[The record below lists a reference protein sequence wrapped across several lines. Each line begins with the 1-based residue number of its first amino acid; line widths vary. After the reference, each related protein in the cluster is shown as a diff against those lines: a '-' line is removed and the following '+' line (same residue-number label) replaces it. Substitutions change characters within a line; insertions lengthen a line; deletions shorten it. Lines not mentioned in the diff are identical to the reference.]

1 MEPALQRSMVVIA
14 RSGAYS
20 RLEGKERSS
29 PCMDPY
35 FDGIAHT
42 DPKNQ
47 NLFQKSW
54 RNKIEMVEKILG
66 HFFLVK
72 HVIVGVRVFLN

>member
-42 DPKNQ
+42 DPK
-47 NLFQKSW
+47 KSEFVS
-54 RNKIEMVEKILG
+54 KIMT
-66 HFFLVK
+66 
-72 HVIVGVRVFLN
+72 